1 MFNELYPQTQGSLSI
16 PGSPAREETHRD
28 PLLTSGE
35 TGHLTGIAGE
45 DTPRSPSPEAT
56 STDIGG
62 EYATGGVSQRTRHSR
77 PSQLATIR

>member
-35 TGHLTGIAGE
+35 TGHLTGIAGG
-45 DTPRSPSPEAT
+45 DKPRSPSPEAT
-56 STDIGG
+56 LTDIG
-62 EYATGGVSQRTRHSR
+62 EERATGRVSQRTRHSR
-77 PSQLATIR
+77 PSQLEAVR